1 MLAKQVGVFYQKQY
15 IKDKITI
22 ASLKN
27 ISENKILKW
36 TKVLAGITQKRA
48 VKTLFSLWSPKKR
61 KLGFYWKSKEEKVLK

>member
-36 TKVLAGITQKRA
+36 TEIFGWDNTKKSGESLIFIVVPL
-48 VKTLFSLWSPKKR
+48 VKLVFI
-61 KLGFYWKSKEEKVLK
+61 EKVKKKIF